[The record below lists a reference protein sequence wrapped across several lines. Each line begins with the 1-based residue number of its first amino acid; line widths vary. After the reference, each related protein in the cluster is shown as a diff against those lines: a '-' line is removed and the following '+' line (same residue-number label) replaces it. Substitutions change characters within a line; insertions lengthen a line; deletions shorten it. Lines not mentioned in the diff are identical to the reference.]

1 MVSQLLRRIPSKA
14 SLVFG
19 ICQSF
24 LICHN
29 VLSQS
34 NHQFVIRQAVVDT
47 MKSLY
52 NNLERPNNR
61 GFLIDK
67 INKTAGAPK
76 GSAYCSSGI
85 IYIGKCNKLPVTAT
99 PRALSWLK
107 ASAVKR
113 RHGKAVTSEPVVKGD
128 IALFNWSK
136 GQWHVEV
143 VTQWNIAGDKTRFR
157 TGGFNT
163 GSPYDPKRRKQGIF
177 PHLRRK
183 QDAIILNYQEFWKL
197 NSKEVKALNHWLIHR
212 H

>member
-1 MVSQLLRRIPSKA
+1 MVSQLLRRISGKA

-24 LICHN
+24 LICHH
-29 VLSQS
+29 VSSQS

-52 NNLERPNNR
+52 HNLERPNNR

-107 ASAVKR
+107 ASALSEDMVKL
-113 RHGKAVTSEPVVKGD
+113 SP
-128 IALFNWSK
+128 LSLWSK
-136 GQWHVEV
+136 VISLFSIGQKING
-143 VTQWNIAGDKTRFR
+143 T
-157 TGGFNT
+157 
-163 GSPYDPKRRKQGIF
+163 
-177 PHLRRK
+177 LR
-183 QDAIILNYQEFWKL
+183 
-197 NSKEVKALNHWLIHR
+197 S
-212 H
+212 